1 MKQMEEKDALLA
13 AKMANETSN
22 RLVFKKDSA
31 YLNEQRNGIDRFVKK
46 DVITLLD
53 RSYSSSSSSSP
64 SLVQSTSSSSP
75 CKIKN
80 RVTNGHESCTSGQI
94 IQAESKPFNS
104 SVRLSSA
111 AGVALNSM
119 NKRNKTSATSQV
131 SSSAPKNGISSFFV
145 RDPISAANSSSG
157 AYSAT
162 SRDTICREQRIFL
175 DRDSHDLVSD
185 DDDND
190 SCPVTDTA
198 KPSHVDTLRGR
209 GREWERGSHETVE
222 IDMEPSSSHK
232 GVSGAVWLDLVD
244 TGQKRGRETRQ
255 RDSEGVRKIHS
266 GVSRTGP
273 HAVNRQVRRG
283 LDSYG
288 QNQNQSQDSY
298 RQSAPA
304 SHRQADG
311 APAVEGTSSQVAMAP
326 PLPARWDCTA
336 CTYKNLSPLT
346 TCEMCQTRRSH

>member
-22 RLVFKKDSA
+22 RIVFKKDSA

-53 RSYSSSSSSSP
+53 RSSSSSSSSSP

-145 RDPISAANSSSG
+145 RDSISAANSSSG

-198 KPSHVDTLRGR
+198 LRGR
-209 GREWERGSHETVE
+209 GREWERSSHETVE

-232 GVSGAVWLDLVD
+232 GVSGTVWLDLVD

-288 QNQNQSQDSY
+288 QNQSQDSY

-304 SHRQADG
+304 GHRQADG

-336 CTYKNLSPLT
+336 CTYKNLSPLM
-346 TCEMCQTRRSH
+346 TCEMCQTKRSH